1 MVDTSPIDTDYI
13 DNNFLLTDKY
23 FLETDK
29 KDNKDISDFFKEK
42 SELFKDETYSG
53 EDNNERIK
61 KLKKEIK
68 DLNKIIKENDK
79 QTKKNEPFIRSEANP
94 EKQDFNNY
102 NNNKL
107 KDTLEQQLNSL
118 KSLKNI
124 NNDLIKNQQIYHF
137 GILPI
142 ESMPSSYIPLN
153 YKNYSRNLNR
163 IARNDIFTHEDY
175 TKIFSNF
182 KKTTINVFKSNI
194 QNKLEKLLKT
204 FNSDDSLYNK
214 FKLNVF
220 SIVLIIIWSIVI
232 ITLMIILFYYY
243 SQINYILAIIV
254 IAYLT
259 IAIIWKIIYT
269 VQN

>member
-1 MVDTSPIDTDYI
+1 MVDTNSIDKNYI
-13 DNNFLLTDKY
+13 ENNFLLTDKY
-23 FLETDK
+23 FLETET
-29 KDNKDISDFFKEK
+29 KDNKDITKLFKQK

-53 EDNNERIK
+53 KDNNERIK
-61 KLKKEIK
+61 KLRKEIK

-79 QTKKNEPFIRSEANP
+79 QTKKNEPFIPSEANP
-94 EKQDFNNY
+94 EKQDFDNY
-102 NNNKL
+102 DNNKL

-124 NNDLIKNQQIYHF
+124 NNDLMKTQQIYHF

-175 TKIFSNF
+175 SKIFSNF
-182 KKTTINVFKSNI
+182 DNLHINRFKSDI
-194 QNKLEKLLKT
+194 QKILEEILKSFNK
-204 FNSDDSLYNK
+204 DDSLYNK
-214 FKLNVF
+214 FKLNTF

-232 ITLMIILFYYY
+232 ITSMIILLYYY

-259 IAIIWKIIYT
+259 IAIVWKMIYAI
-269 VQN
+269 QN